1 MKKPDFNF
9 NQESGTGL
17 FPSNSTCSLVVWSL
31 MKLETVIDVLTI
43 VRVLKGLINGSMAIS
58 NTRTASSGKP
68 RGERTML
75 SIVKVRTPE
84 SPDVAIPAKIDPAI
98 SIKISPNPR
107 EVWYSEETKIVAIAK

>member
-1 MKKPDFNF
+1 MRKPDLDF

-17 FPSNSTCSLVVWSL
+17 FSSNNSCSFVVWSL
-31 MKLETVIDVLTI
+31 MKLETVIDVPTI

-75 SIVKVRTPE
+75 SIVNVSTPE

-98 SIKISPNPR
+98 SIKTSPNAR
-107 EVWYSEETKIVAIAK
+107 GDWYSEETKIVAIAK

>member
-1 MKKPDFNF
+1 MKKLDFNF

-17 FPSNSTCSLVVWSL
+17 FSSNNSCSFVVWSF
-31 MKLETVIDVLTI
+31 MKLETVIDVPTI

-75 SIVKVRTPE
+75 SIVNVRTSE
-84 SPDVAIPAKIDPAI
+84 SPDVAILAKIDPAI